1 MCWNGILSADWKDS
15 HINIDSDFCECRNP
29 VNRISRM
36 EKAFYPRANSNNG
49 NESVVGNLI
58 PLTEDDKKIANV
70 SLGVPLRSE
79 VTDGVKVTGTGAV
92 NGRNYR
98 WRLIIESGVRSVAQ
112 VPDRFFDTTGRAYP
126 INWNSKVSVF
136 NGEAPTS
143 SDFKDAIIYKIGE
156 PGQTIRLNPH
166 IIFDA
171 YQDET
176 GKDGITM
183 SLQQYLTTYGAN
195 LNTIVS
201 ESSPEDSLIHKVNQE
216 DNTATYIK
224 EDMLTDKISEADYL
238 AIVVD
243 NNDIYHAFIAKTNA
257 NTGDGATSNASVV
270 WSIPE
275 TPVNVSQFKALD
287 MWLQFDSINAMN
299 YFLLTKYEENING
312 IIPSEVKKPQPK
324 ANGVLEY
331 STDNGETWS
340 DTRPTEGKY
349 IIRLKQGESIVDNDE
364 TIVEE
369 YEANTEDYRKFAGKL
384 WAYVNPRT
392 MQPYDD
398 DYWFH
403 QGEPYYIKSLT
414 ISQDNKKI
422 KANKITILSDQW
434 PGMYMLVGET
444 YIRDR
449 DTGDDQRMQLKFPLC
464 KVKADQ
470 TLTLQADG
478 EPTTFSMSLEVAKP
492 QNGAMME
499 ITTYEVAKKM
509 ILDKETGCYYAAD
522 GSSEVLSE

>member
-36 EKAFYPRANSNNG
+36 EKAFYPRASSNNG

-58 PLTEDDKKIANV
+58 PLTEDDKKVANV

-201 ESSPEDSLIHKVNQE
+201 ENSPEDSLIHKVNQE

-275 TPVNVSQFKALD
+275 TPVNVNQFKALD

-324 ANGVLEY
+324 AIGVLEY

-369 YEANTEDYRKFAGKL
+369 YEANTEDYRKFAGRL